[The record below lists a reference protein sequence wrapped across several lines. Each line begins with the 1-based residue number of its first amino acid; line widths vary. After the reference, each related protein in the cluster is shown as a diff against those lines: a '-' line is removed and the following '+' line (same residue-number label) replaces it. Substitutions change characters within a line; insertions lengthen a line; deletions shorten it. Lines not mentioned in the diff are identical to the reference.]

1 MTDQRKKDGVSSLKQ
16 RIDQDSREALKTK
29 DSLRLNVLRMIRSDI
44 RYKEIEKRSE
54 LSDDEVILVLSSSI
68 KKRKD
73 SIEQFEKGG
82 RDDLASKEKMELEV
96 ILKYMPEQLTEEELN
111 QIITQAIKDVDA
123 AGPPDL
129 GKVMKQIM
137 PNVRGRAN
145 GKKINL
151 LVSSRLQAISDQE

>member
-1 MTDQRKKDGVSSLKQ
+1 MADQGKNNGASSLKQ
-16 RIDQDSREALKTK
+16 RIDQDSKEALKTK

-54 LSDDEVILVLSSSI
+54 LSDDDVISVLSSSI

-96 ILKYMPEQLTEEELN
+96 ISKYMPDQLTDEELN
-111 QIITQAIKDVDA
+111 KIITQAIKDVDA

-137 PNVRGRAN
+137 PNVRGRAD
-145 GKKINL
+145 GKKVKL
-151 LVSSRLQAISDQE
+151 LVSSRLQAISDEE